1 MTEVVVAE
9 GLTTTTTILG
19 GMCAATQALIWRWW
33 WWWVLQFEH
42 QIDLTFRSNG
52 GVVLLVE
59 NLFAVQRREGKLL
72 HY

>member
-19 GMCAATQALIWRWW
+19 GMCAATQALIWGW
-33 WWWVLQFEH
+33 WWWVLQLEH